1 MSKLNVKQIL
11 ANEDDPDGLENLYW
25 SDSEAF
31 KVALLSAAVQK
42 PDSKAFQV
50 WRARLEYNS
59 SVENPSGVPIV
70 VVLLLATFFGLLV
83 RIPETFLTE
92 TWYYPRFG
100 PFFTLL
106 SVATYFLYK
115 NPNFKLSVGLSIFSI
130 LTSIYLIL
138 IPDWQSFG
146 KADWHSDSI
155 TMALIHL
162 PLTTLILLGI
172 CFVQQS
178 WQDTKQRIAFVKFC
192 GELLMLSTLILISGG
207 VLSGLTV
214 GFFELMNMDIVEWY
228 MSNIGVIGIVSTP
241 LVATYLYDSVLHR
254 KMQIAVL
261 LAKVFSPLFF
271 IFVLSYI
278 IAMMILGNSPF
289 VNREFLVGCNG
300 LLILILGIMVFS
312 IATRSRDSKIII
324 TDYINVLLVGAT
336 LLINSLALSAII
348 FRLVEYGFT
357 PNRFCVLGANL
368 IVFVHLI
375 SIMVAYIQV
384 IRQKIDFDLL
394 RKKVVSYFPAYACWF
409 VFITYLLPLIFD
421 FV

>member
-1 MSKLNVKQIL
+1 MSKLNVNRIL
-11 ANEDDPDGLENLYW
+11 ANEDDPDGLEKLYW
-25 SDSEAF
+25 SDPEAF
-31 KVALLSAAVQK
+31 KVALLSAAVKK
-42 PDSKAFQV
+42 PDSKVFQV
-50 WRARLEYNS
+50 WRARIEYNS

-70 VVLLLATFFGLLV
+70 VVLLLVTLFGLLV
-83 RIPETFLTE
+83 RIPATFLAE

-115 NPNFKLSVGLSIFSI
+115 NHNFKLSIGLAIFSV

-146 KADWHSDSI
+146 KPDWHSDSI

-178 WQDTKQRIAFVKFC
+178 WQETKQRIAFVKFC

-289 VNREFLVGCNG
+289 VNREFLVACNG
-300 LLILILGIMVFS
+300 LLILILGIIVFS
-312 IATRSRDSKIII
+312 ITTRSRDSKIII
-324 TDYINVLLVGAT
+324 TDYMNVLLVGAT
-336 LLINSLALSAII
+336 LLINTLALSAIV
-348 FRLVEYGFT
+348 FRLVEYGLT
-357 PNRFCVLGANL
+357 PNRFCVLGVNL
-368 IVFVHLI
+368 IVFIHLTI
-375 SIMVAYIQV
+375 IAIAYVRV
-384 IRQKIDFDLL
+384 IIHQSDFDIL
-394 RKKVVSYFPAYACWF
+394 RKKLVGYLPVYCFWF
-409 VFITYLLPLIFD
+409 IFVTYLLPLVFGY
-421 FV
+421 V

>member
-25 SDSEAF
+25 SDPEVF

-50 WRARLEYNS
+50 WQARLEYNS

-70 VVLLLATFFGLLV
+70 VVLLLVTFFGLLV
-83 RIPETFLTE
+83 RIPVTFLTE

-162 PLTTLILLGI
+162 PLTTLIFLGI
-172 CFVQQS
+172 CLSSSHGKIQNN
-178 WQDTKQRIAFVKFC
+178 
-192 GELLMLSTLILISGG
+192 GLPMLSFAAS
-207 VLSGLTV
+207 
-214 GFFELMNMDIVEWY
+214 
-228 MSNIGVIGIVSTP
+228 
-241 LVATYLYDSVLHR
+241 
-254 KMQIAVL
+254 
-261 LAKVFSPLFF
+261 
-271 IFVLSYI
+271 
-278 IAMMILGNSPF
+278 
-289 VNREFLVGCNG
+289 FLC
-300 LLILILGIMVFS
+300 
-312 IATRSRDSKIII
+312 
-324 TDYINVLLVGAT
+324 
-336 LLINSLALSAII
+336 
-348 FRLVEYGFT
+348 
-357 PNRFCVLGANL
+357 
-368 IVFVHLI
+368 
-375 SIMVAYIQV
+375 
-384 IRQKIDFDLL
+384 
-394 RKKVVSYFPAYACWF
+394 
-409 VFITYLLPLIFD
+409 
-421 FV
+421 